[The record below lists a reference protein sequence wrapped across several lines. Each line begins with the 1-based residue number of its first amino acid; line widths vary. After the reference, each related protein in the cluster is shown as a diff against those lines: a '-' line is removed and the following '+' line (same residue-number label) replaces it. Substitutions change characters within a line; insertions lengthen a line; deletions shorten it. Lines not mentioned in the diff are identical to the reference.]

1 MDQKKPEVIYSFAE
15 TYFANLYSVDW
26 VADVYF
32 SCQILKCTQLIK
44 GSLTFFKYSP
54 TTHLPTLDATTDQ
67 ASVFRHLFHSK
78 SELKA
83 FDRSI

>member
-26 VADVYF
+26 VDDVYF

-44 GSLTFFKYSP
+44 GSLTFFKTYFN
-54 TTHLPTLDATTDQ
+54 THQQLTYQHWMQPLTKHQCSDIYFT
-67 ASVFRHLFHSK
+67 VK
-78 SELKA
+78 VN
-83 FDRSI
+83 